1 MNVTLK
7 MITLEFRRSQGREKI
22 ELAIEVSKHLVFLDF
37 LFKDSRLPFIL
48 TAAALKEKKKNPPT
62 SQVSICNFSSPWR
75 PGELCGI
82 FFQRKIAQ
90 LSMIV
95 ACSLGKL
102 ELSPGF
108 PSNTP
113 L

>member
-7 MITLEFRRSQGREKI
+7 TITLEFRRSQGREKI

-48 TAAALKEKKKNPPT
+48 TAAALKEKKNPPT
-62 SQVSICNFSSPWR
+62 PQVSICNFFAPWR

-82 FFQRKIAQ
+82 FFPEKDCPAEY
-90 LSMIV
+90 
-95 ACSLGKL
+95 ACGLQP
-102 ELSPGF
+102 E
-108 PSNTP
+108 
-113 L
+113 

>member
-48 TAAALKEKKKNPPT
+48 TAAALKEKKKKIHPLLKSLFVI
-62 SQVSICNFSSPWR
+62 SQL
-75 PGELCGI
+75 PGGLVNCVA
-82 FFQRKIAQ
+82 FFARER
-90 LSMIV
+90 L
-95 ACSLGKL
+95 
-102 ELSPGF
+102 
-108 PSNTP
+108 PS
-113 L
+113 